1 MEHLLQY
8 APLVLMI
15 ITFVIQYKIVVT
27 PTQLGDIL
35 KGYVTLEHLRINYV
49 SKADMEIERTN
60 LFNDVKREFLEK
72 VEFRQFE
79 QRVQDNFAAME
90 RRLTDSSASVEKR
103 FDKLD
108 GNIEKI
114 QTMVYELSKKS

>member
-15 ITFVIQYKIVVT
+15 ISFVIQYKIVVT

-49 SKADMEIERTN
+49 SKADMEVERTN
-60 LFNDVKREFLEK
+60 LFNEVKREFLEK

-90 RRLTDSSASVEKR
+90 RRSTDFSISVDKR

-108 GNIEKI
+108 SNIEKV
-114 QTMVYELSKKS
+114 QTMIYEISKKS